1 MLVAGVLALA
11 TATTGPLML
20 LYAVGTGVGF
30 GLTVLAVTVL
40 LLNYYGRRSNLE
52 LFSLTCLVGA
62 LSAAGPFIGG
72 VMRDR
77 LGGFAPTFQLFAAVI
92 AVVFVAAL
100 FMKPPQPPADMVDV
114 AD

>member
-1 MLVAGVLALA
+1 
-11 TATTGPLML
+11 LML

-62 LSAAGPFIGG
+62 VSAAGPFIGG
-72 VMRDR
+72 MMRDR

-100 FMKPPQPPADMVDV
+100 FMKPPVPPVDMADVPD
-114 AD
+114 